1 MSPEELGI
9 PKRKLIL
16 GKHSGKHA
24 LIDRLEELGYS
35 LSDAEF
41 EDFYKRFKE
50 LCDRKKVVTDSD
62 IEALVNFKERA
73 ESKYTLEF
81 FDVHTTKD
89 SKSTCVIRLR
99 RDDEVFERGF
109 PRRRPIN
116 AAYNAIDKITGNVCE
131 EMSSYSIHSVSD
143 GNDALGEVTVRL
155 RSGDRTITGKGLSSR
170 HYRVQYSCVY

>member
-62 IEALVNFKERA
+62 IEALVNFKERQRA
-73 ESKYTLEF
+73 
-81 FDVHTTKD
+81 
-89 SKSTCVIRLR
+89 
-99 RDDEVFERGF
+99 
-109 PRRRPIN
+109 N
-116 AAYNAIDKITGNVCE
+116 
-131 EMSSYSIHSVSD
+131 IHS
-143 GNDALGEVTVRL
+143 
-155 RSGDRTITGKGLSSR
+155 SSSMSIPPR
-170 HYRVQYSCVY
+170 IPSPLA